1 MTVCRGLAQGGYSV
15 SDFSIRAWTC
25 QSQHSFIRPR
35 VQALYFSSS
44 ESPSHTLGLGLESIN
59 SQPLF
64 MLSDSCL
71 YVAWVRWPPG
81 RTSQKVKVA
90 SPPCTSPETLQSCP
104 TSDLLL
110 CQLCRPV
117 SRESRGNLE
126 PQEHCSREV
135 TRNCGMFLTC
145 TWDRGFRRAPWG
157 PAHSLVPRGCRGLG
171 DCE

>member
-1 MTVCRGLAQGGYSV
+1 M

-44 ESPSHTLGLGLESIN
+44 ESPSHTLGLGLESIS

-135 TRNCGMFLTC
+135 TRNCRMFLTC